1 MGRILKGAQ
10 LRDGKWVV
18 AAPADPDVVAADL
31 EEPEAPAEPA
41 IDLEALVAE
50 AQDRAEQ
57 VIAAAQAEADR
68 IREAA
73 RQEGYQQGFAQGDAD
88 ARNQWQAHVQSL
100 AAEAQDLVDRRR
112 IWLRDAERDVLRL
125 ALLTAERIL
134 HREARNRE
142 ALAALLHAALEQLA
156 DAAIVRIRV
165 HPADAPGLAANL
177 GLPGL
182 EVKADPAI
190 GVGGVVIE
198 TPTGRVDGR
207 FVTQFRELAASVLMT
222 DPEDDPVLA
231 PVLDELQQAL
241 EVTIPAAEPS
251 WKAV

>member
-18 AAPADPDVVAADL
+18 AAPVDPDLVAAEL
-31 EEPEAPAEPA
+31 EEPEAPPEPT
-41 IDLEALVAE
+41 IDFEALMAE
-50 AQDRAEQ
+50 AQAQAAQ
-57 VIAAAQAEADR
+57 VIAAAQADADR

-88 ARNQWQAHVQSL
+88 ARHQWHAHVQSL
-100 AAEAQDLVDRRR
+100 AADAQDLVDRRR

-165 HPADAPGLAANL
+165 NPADATGLAAAL
-177 GLPGL
+177 GMPGL
-182 EVKADPAI
+182 EVKPDAGI
-190 GVGGVVIE
+190 GVGGVIIE

-231 PVLDELQQAL
+231 PVLDELQQSREL
-241 EVTIPAAEPS
+241 KIPAAEPS
-251 WKAV
+251 WKTV

>member
-18 AAPADPDVVAADL
+18 AAPVNPDVVAADL
-31 EEPEAPAEPA
+31 EEPEAPPEPQV
-41 IDLEALVAE
+41 DLEALLAE
-50 AQDRAEQ
+50 AQAQ
-57 VIAAAQAEADR
+57 AAQLMAAAQAEAES

-73 RQEGYQQGFAQGDAD
+73 RQEGYRKGFTQGDAD

-112 IWLRDAERDVLRL
+112 VWLRDAERDVLRL

-142 ALAALLHAALEQLA
+142 ALSALLHAALEQLA

-177 GLPGL
+177 NMPGL
-182 EVKADPAI
+182 EVKPDPAI
-190 GVGGVVIE
+190 GVGGVIIE

-222 DPEDDPVLA
+222 DPEDDPTLA
-231 PVLDELQQAL
+231 PVLDELQHAL
-241 EVTIPAAEPS
+241 EAKIPAAEPT